1 MEVAIVLG
9 NRMNDDGSLSEIMK
23 TRLALTLRLIAE
35 HSPDKIILS
44 GGPANPKAN
53 VTEAEAMERF
63 LVDNGVDKSI
73 LIKEERSLTTK
84 QNAKFSVPLAVAF
97 KPEKIWLCS
106 SREHVERKYLN
117 PVNIFNR
124 KLKKDKI
131 FLEVY
136 TNN

>member
-63 LVDNGVDKSI
+63 QIG
-73 LIKEERSLTTK
+73 R
-84 QNAKFSVPLAVAF
+84 A
-97 KPEKIWLCS
+97 
-106 SREHVERKYLN
+106 HV
-117 PVNIFNR
+117 
-124 KLKKDKI
+124 
-131 FLEVY
+131 
-136 TNN
+136 